1 MKKKNTVTLNELVT
15 EKMVIMENDGK
26 MNSAHNYRTL
36 LHFIQKHFGIVLM
49 SECGPEFIKQMDK
62 CLADYSPSTKSTY
75 YSLLKSIWHYA
86 EYKGYTGKC
95 EYPFRRKQYEMDK
108 IAIPKILRR
117 SDWWVDIKGMSEI
130 YHNWENM
137 KDSNIKR
144 YIGLFLT
151 SYLFNGANINDIVR
165 IRFTRDW
172 FQSNGTI
179 LSFIRKKTAEKSPT
193 KVRVPITK
201 WVKPILEYMGEKP
214 ELNGIVFKSF
224 IDGYD
229 MTENS
234 LFKRIMTLNSVISKQ
249 IKIVTGRP
257 DISTTTARHSY
268 STNLHHLGAPYAL
281 TEKNLGHCG
290 TDVAFNYIGEFPDSD
305 LFKWNEKL
313 II

>member
-1 MKKKNTVTLNELVT
+1 MKQKNTVTLNELVT

-36 LHFIQKHFGIVLM
+36 LHFIQKHFGIVLI

-130 YHNWENM
+130 YHSWENM
-137 KDSNIKR
+137 KDGNRKR

-193 KVRVPITK
+193 KVRVPVTK
-201 WVKPILEYMGEKP
+201 WVKPILEYMGEEP
-214 ELNGIVFKSF
+214 ELNGLVFKSF

-257 DISTTTARHSY
+257 DISTTTARHSFI
-268 STNLHHLGAPYAL
+268 TNANHLGFNYSIIEQMA
-281 TEKNLGHCG
+281 GHVLS
-290 TDVAFNYIGEFPDSD
+290 DVSGNYIGQAPVER
-305 LFKWNEKL
+305 LFEVGNAL